1 MSVLTLKSKN
11 PSKNGINM
19 YIFIVSMAVIVQL
32 YVFMQSSV
40 LLSYHLKFVILTRSQ
55 GVLVLA
61 TLHLH
66 KKKRKKKK
74 ARIIV
79 LVNLS

>member
-1 MSVLTLKSKN
+1 
-11 PSKNGINM
+11 
-19 YIFIVSMAVIVQL
+19 MAVIVQL

-66 KKKRKKKK
+66 KKKRRKK

-79 LVNLS
+79 LMNLS